1 MKKVMM
7 ATLVT
12 FGLFTAGAQAG
23 YTLDETQA
31 CATSNQFQDCVM
43 QLSERDASPSLTHI
57 DTAYTKDEV
66 RACGTA
72 SDFPVCVDNLNA

>member
-23 YTLDETQA
+23 YTLDETRA
-31 CATSNQFQDCVM
+31 CATSNQFQNCVI
-43 QLSERDASPSLTHI
+43 QLSEKKASPALTDM

-72 SDFPVCVDNLNA
+72 NDFHVCADQLNA